1 MLNAYAYLQRGHR
14 WQKHKVL
21 ADWLVGLNCR
31 IPRDFFLF
39 TRSRLR
45 VATESI
51 SSPASQYTSC
61 HYPEIL
67 NNVASKEVQFD
78 LTVQL
83 KESLNWP
90 SLKISEYDLE
100 MKIWEVHWKL
110 HELE

>member
-1 MLNAYAYLQRGHR
+1 MGGQAAKDQALSHFLGNINARGVRSGKFELKYDVKKLEQVTLNVNHAE
-14 WQKHKVL
+14 
-21 ADWLVGLNCR
+21 
-31 IPRDFFLF
+31 
-39 TRSRLR
+39 T
-45 VATESI
+45 I